1 MEGRS
6 IGEVGDCY
14 SLLKVVQLLHS
25 VHKNKHYVEGQD
37 HYQIVNNVNLIKHL
51 HVLLWLSGRVNKFA
65 NYY

>member
-1 MEGRS
+1 MRVEKGMEGRS

-37 HYQIVNNVNLIKHL
+37 HY
-51 HVLLWLSGRVNKFA
+51 
-65 NYY
+65 